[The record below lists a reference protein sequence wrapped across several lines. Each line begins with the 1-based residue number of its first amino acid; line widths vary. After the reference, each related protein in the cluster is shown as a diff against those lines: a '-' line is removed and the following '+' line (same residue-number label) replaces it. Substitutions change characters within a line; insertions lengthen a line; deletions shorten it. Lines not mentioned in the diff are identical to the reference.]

1 MATRFPARLHV
12 LLASEACVGVVI
24 RRGPARAVCSI
35 LWDRNS
41 DKFETGQ
48 WLRGRIY
55 ERRADLS
62 PDGRY
67 MIYFAMNGRWS
78 SKSRGSWDRCFARSM
93 AERRRSVGQR
103 RLLEWR
109 RALHLEH
116 AILAERRLRPFSNA
130 R

>member
-12 LLASEACVGVVI
+12 LLASEARVGVVI

-55 ERRADLS
+55 ERRADVS

-78 SKSRGSWDRCFARSM
+78 SKSRGSWTAVS
-93 AERRRSVGQR
+93 
-103 RLLEWR
+103 
-109 RALHLEH
+109 RAPWL
-116 AILAERRLRPFSNA
+116 NA
-130 R
+130 VVLWGKGDC